1 MISIA
6 VGKIIHKRTAL
17 DNNCLS
23 GMKSDLLI
31 TWERTSP
38 DMQIV
43 MEHMFIYTMML
54 YGVSLCFT
62 ARSCS
67 ALCIWSSFCD
77 ETISISYD

>member
-1 MISIA
+1 MTLPLLYCLVPCLFIS
-6 VGKIIHKRTAL
+6 
-17 DNNCLS
+17 
-23 GMKSDLLI
+23 LLI

-77 ETISISYD
+77 ETISISYDCLKT